1 MNAICKADY
10 DKRTAAY
17 DDAVKAINMAKEKR
31 MPTGGIIL
39 PEVGYHD
46 IYGLWFFGEL
56 KGIIRQIGT
65 ERFGV
70 ELGNK
75 MHVYVDVEPVK
86 IATGIHDITVYDHRC
101 RLYKWLAQGYHRGLV
116 VLVDD
121 LSGNNDAA
129 VYMESVTWSW
139 VLPNSKARLLDN
151 TGKGRGALWES

>member
-17 DDAVKAINMAKEKR
+17 VEVVKALNRTMKNQ
-31 MPTGGIIL
+31 MHTSGIII

-46 IYGLWFFGEL
+46 IYGVWFFGQL

-70 ELGNK
+70 ELGNM
-75 MHVYVDVEPVK
+75 MHAYVDAEPMK
-86 IATGIHDITVYDHRC
+86 IGTGIYGITVYDHRC

-121 LSGNNDAA
+121 LSGNKDAE
-129 VYMESVTWSW
+129 VYQQSVTWSW
-139 VLPNSKARLLDN
+139 KLPDGFKAN
-151 TGKGRGALWES
+151 TGKI